1 MIARWLVLAAIGLAA
16 LVPASAATRLD
27 DSLSP
32 RQRVET
38 TARWLYDGTGDW
50 TEDQMNA
57 LVAEVR
63 GMEFRLRTA
72 PYVGK
77 DAEIYLTLPSHVMG
91 LASPTAMRL
100 EWTTRGTFTSGSLV
114 PGNRALVY
122 RGKIT
127 QPVMTDFFDFRIY
140 LDARTWEGGVQ
151 FDPVF
156 EIDLPGS

>member
-1 MIARWLVLAAIGLAA
+1 MRRFLLLAASVAMCSSSLA
-16 LVPASAATRLD
+16 SSKLD

-32 RQRVET
+32 RQRVDT
-38 TARWLYDGTGDW
+38 VTRWLYDGTGDW
-50 TEDQMNA
+50 NEEQMNA

-63 GMEFRLRTA
+63 AMEFRLRTA

-77 DAEIYLTLPSHVMG
+77 NAEIYLTVPLHVSGLKTPS
-91 LASPTAMRL
+91 AMRV
-100 EWTTRGTFTSGSLV
+100 EWTTRGNFASGSLV

-127 QPVMTDFFDFRIY
+127 ESVMSDFFDFRIF
-140 LDARTWEGGVQ
+140 LDARTSERGIE

-156 EIDLPGS
+156 EIDIVAP